1 MTEPRLIRKYANR
14 RLYDTVA
21 SRHVTHA
28 DIRALIA
35 AGHKVKVVED
45 KSGEDITRPVL
56 LQAIAEQEQGGAPVL
71 STELLE
77 IIIRFYAS
85 PLQATLTRYLEQG
98 FTALLTQQQ
107 AMQAEMTKAF
117 QVPMGPFGELARNNM
132 EALARMQAALF
143 GVRPDSGTPP
153 KPEPAAEPD
162 PTSTP
167 PSKEKK

>member
-28 DIRALIA
+28 DIRVLIA
-35 AGHKVKVVED
+35 SGHRVKVVDD
-45 KSGEDITRPVL
+45 KSGEDLTRPVL

-77 IIIRFYAS
+77 TIIRFYAS

-98 FTALLTQQQ
+98 FNALLTQQQ

-117 QVPMGPFGELARNNM
+117 QVPLGPFGELARNNM

-143 GVRPDSGTPP
+143 GVRPDPNSPP
-153 KPEPAAEPD
+153 KPEAAADPD
-162 PTSTP
+162 PQP
-167 PSKEKK
+167 PSKENE

>member
-21 SRHVTHA
+21 SRHVTHT

-35 AGHKVKVVED
+35 AGNKVKVVED

-98 FTALLTQQQ
+98 FNALLTQQQ
-107 AMQAEMTKAF
+107 AMQAQMTKAF
-117 QVPMGPFGELARNNM
+117 QVPLGPFGELARNNM

-143 GVRPDSGTPP
+143 GVRADPAASRE
-153 KPEPAAEPD
+153 PEPAEEPD
-162 PTSTP
+162 PES
-167 PSKEKK
+167 PSKENK